1 MFKWII
7 VIVGL
12 GVLLFNIFFFQGS
25 TPKFKSDLPKTDT
38 MKKRGKVKCFIILSL
53 ICLAVL
59 LVLFWLLSLML

>member
-1 MFKWII
+1 MFAWFI

-25 TPKFKSDLPKTDT
+25 TPKFKSDLPKTDI
-38 MKKRGKVKCFIILSL
+38 MKKRGKVKCFIILLL

-59 LVLFWLLSLML
+59 LVLLWLLSLML

>member
-1 MFKWII
+1 MLKWLI
-7 VIVGL
+7 VIVGI

-53 ICLAVL
+53 VCLVAL
-59 LVLFWLLSLML
+59 LVLLWLLSLML